1 MDFKQ
6 LQPFVAVIRCE
17 SSIRA
22 AGKFGISQ
30 LSVSTHGRTL

>member
-22 AGKFGISQ
+22 AGKLGILQ